1 MFHDTL
7 IALIRTFVPAAVGS
21 VIAWAVA
28 HGVGITDDVAT
39 QLSAVLVTL
48 CIMLYYA
55 LVTALERRVN
65 PAFGWLLGVPKV
77 PSYQT
82 DYDKAA

>member
-48 CIMLYYA
+48 CITLYYA

-65 PAFGWLLGVPKV
+65 PAFG
-77 PSYQT
+77 
-82 DYDKAA
+82 